1 METQTNISNNWNKNT
16 RKNTIRLFSWTVA
29 WVLTLAIATF
39 GRLYI
44 WEDNE
49 SISLIAILFNLAIGI
64 GYIIANK
71 DYIKGLDELQQKIQ
85 LEAAALSLVVAVV
98 AGITYSLLSQAKIV
112 QQHAEISNLIILM
125 GLTYIIGIILGNWRY
140 KWKID

>member
-1 METQTNISNNWNKNT
+1 MEKQTNKPNNWKTKSDKNT
-16 RKNTIRLFSWTVA
+16 KRLAKWTLA

-49 SISLIAILFNLAIGI
+49 TISLIAILFNLAIGI

-71 DYIKGLDELQQKIQ
+71 DHLRSLDELQQKIQ
-85 LEAAALSLVVAVV
+85 LEATALSLVVGVV
-98 AGITYSLLSQAKIV
+98 GGITYSLLAQAKIV
-112 QQHAEISNLIILM
+112 HPHAEISNLILLM
-125 GLTYIIGIILGNWRY
+125 GLTYSIGIFIGKRRY
-140 KWKID
+140 K

>member
-1 METQTNISNNWNKNT
+1 MEKQTINSSNWNKNT
-16 RKNTIRLFSWTVA
+16 RKNTIRLFSWTIA
-29 WVLTLAIATF
+29 WVLTIAIATF

-49 SISLIAILFNLAIGI
+49 TFSLIAILFNLAIGI

-71 DYIKGLDELQQKIQ
+71 DHLKGLDELQQKIQ
-85 LEAAALSLVVAVV
+85 LEATALSLVVGIV

-112 QQHAEISNLIILM
+112 HPHAEISHLLILM
-125 GLTYIIGIILGNWRY
+125 GLTYSIGIFLGSWRY
-140 KWKID
+140 K